1 MEKEEAQTTAKQ
13 NLLPRASETGQ
24 TVKEGDRD
32 CKSFSAGETGWRTSE
47 RDFFLFFLRIYS

>member
-24 TVKEGDRD
+24 TERRRRGTASHFQQGKQ
-32 CKSFSAGETGWRTSE
+32 AGELLKGI
-47 RDFFLFFLRIYS
+47 FFFFFF